1 MQRTRQSIW
10 QPDAALGVPV
20 YGCAAVLFPLHLG
33 WTGNSWAGFA
43 AYLCIATLLFCAVDA
58 FARPRLNRL
67 SLFSESLLV
76 LLAIG
81 LPATLAFAAGSLA
94 GPIDEALDEE
104 VCRSNGAIEED
115 TLKAESN
122 DTFDVTPDCRATR
135 WR

>member
-1 MQRTRQSIW
+1 MERARQSTW
-10 QPDAALGVPV
+10 QPDAAFGVPV

-43 AYLCIATLLFCAVDA
+43 AYLGLATLMFCAVDA

-67 SLFSESLLV
+67 SLLSESLLV

-81 LPATLAFAAGSLA
+81 LPATLAFAAGSWA

-104 VCRSNGAIEED
+104 VCRATGAAELD
-115 TLKAESN
+115 TLEAESD
-122 DTFDVTPDCRATR
+122 DTFDITPDCEAKR
-135 WR
+135 